1 MKYFNYLFIAALAL
15 LLCTA
20 CDKND
25 EGKETPASSEAGY
38 LVMFY
43 GIGDEN
49 LNQSLITNI
58 FQALD
63 AGSDDNVKMT
73 FQYKAPAK
81 WAEKYPA
88 FQGTRRITGDENAQM
103 KGKLKSYIGD
113 GSIIDATKYDEL
125 FAQLKTE
132 KIGGA
137 DYDMTCSDSLA
148 AFIKWS
154 KEKYPKAKRT
164 ILVMAGHGRG
174 WTLSEDAK
182 VDTRAILPDN
192 DTQTFMSINNV
203 VNGVKSAGNVDVI
216 YADACLMGMYETLY
230 GYADCA
236 KYLLA
241 SMEPTPEN
249 GGDYTTFINLLKTA
263 GTSDEGL
270 QEAMHKHCDHCV
282 NEWWP
287 KGAYSDIG
295 FYNLTKLNDD
305 LTPVLRKAV
314 DALVEK
320 FKSNESVNPSKE
332 GTLPLGDTYG
342 KYISNAFMKC
352 EIVDAKIKIYLEA
365 FSRQL
370 QDRLNA
376 SDVDMSDNKALT
388 DWLCAMYQG
397 RDKEEKSMKLDIEN
411 AVLLISD
418 NHTEN
423 SFSLTDLLR
432 NLDNSLIE
440 AGARNNP
447 FGTLRKDLISALK
460 KIAYIKS
467 VTPQSHPGIDEE
479 YELCSPGILIVPF
492 TPELY
497 NLELN
502 ARNDMVVYPD
512 VALKNY
518 QLTAFDRQ
526 IGWSRILEVLDVF
539 PSFLSNPTRAY
550 VK

>member
-1 MKYFNYLFIAALAL
+1 MKYFNYLFIAAFAL

-25 EGKETPASSEAGY
+25 EGTEPPASSEADY

-49 LNQSLITNI
+49 LNQSLISNI
-58 FQALD
+58 CQALD
-63 AGSDDNVKMT
+63 AGSDDKVKMT
-73 FQYKAPAK
+73 FQYKVPVK
-81 WAEKYPA
+81 SAEKHPA
-88 FQGTRRITGDENAQM
+88 FQGTHRITGDENAQL
-103 KGKLKSYIGD
+103 KGQLKSYM
-113 GSIIDATKYDEL
+113 SANLIIDADKYDEL
-125 FAQLKTE
+125 FAQLKSE
-132 KIGGA
+132 KIGDA
-137 DYDMTCSDSLA
+137 DYNMTCSDSLA

-174 WTLSEDAK
+174 WTLLEEAK
-182 VDTRAILPDN
+182 VDTRAILMDN
-192 DTQTFMSINNV
+192 DTKTSMSMNTV
-203 VNGVKSAGNVDVI
+203 VDGVKSAGNVDLI

-241 SMEPTPEN
+241 SMEPTPDS
-249 GGDYTTFINLLKTA
+249 GGDYTTFINLLKEA
-263 GTSDEGL
+263 GSTDEGL

-287 KGAYSDIG
+287 KGVYCDIG
-295 FYNLTKLNDD
+295 FYDLTKLNED
-305 LTPVLRKAV
+305 LTPALRKAV

-320 FKSNESVNPSKE
+320 FKSNESVKPSKE

-352 EIVDAKIKIYLEA
+352 EIVDARIIISLK
-365 FSRQL
+365 SMSQQL
-370 QDRLNA
+370 KDRLNA
-376 SDVDMSDNKALT
+376 TDIKLSDNKAIA
-388 DWLCAMYQG
+388 DWLWAMYQG
-397 RDKEEKSMKLDIEN
+397 RDKEEKSMRLDIAT
-411 AVLLISD
+411 AVYLSCIND
-418 NHTEN
+418 VEN

-440 AGARNNP
+440 VGAQNNP
-447 FGTLRKDLISALK
+447 FGPLRQDLISALK

-467 VTPQSHPGIDEE
+467 VTPQGHSGIDEE

-492 TPELY
+492 DNSLY
-497 NLELN
+497 HLELN
-502 ARNDMVVYPD
+502 ARNDFTVDSD
-512 VALKNY
+512 VALKSY
-518 QLTAFDRQ
+518 KLTAFDRQ
-526 IGWSRILEVLDVF
+526 VEWSRMLEMLDVF